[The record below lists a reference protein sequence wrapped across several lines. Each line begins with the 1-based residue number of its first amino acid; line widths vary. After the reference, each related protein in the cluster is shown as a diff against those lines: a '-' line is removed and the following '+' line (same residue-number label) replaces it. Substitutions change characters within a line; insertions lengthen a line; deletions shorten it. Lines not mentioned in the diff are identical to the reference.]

1 MTVGQEP
8 WCGGPPPCALTHGRE
23 DQRRSFP
30 FMKDTISLVSRNQET
45 SLISLNLCL
54 PEFPGNRALRPLSS
68 HCGPI
73 LSSFPHFPR
82 SLTGKV
88 LVETPRGHKCHGGY
102 SGQHQRGGDFKLE
115 PFKGI
120 PFQSPG
126 PAGPRKGQP
135 LPFWWPTYHN
145 ISHSACHSLRHK
157 VTPQTGDTERDP

>member
-1 MTVGQEP
+1 MAWRTSTLHSHTWQ
-8 WCGGPPPCALTHGRE
+8 GRS
-23 DQRRSFP
+23 QRSSFP
-30 FMKDTISLVSRNQET
+30 FMKDTISLVSRNQEK
-45 SLISLNLCL
+45 SLISLNLSASQSSPATEPFTL
-54 PEFPGNRALRPLSS
+54 LHHLSS
-68 HCGPI
+68 LPY
-73 LSSFPHFPR
+73 FTR
-82 SLTGKV
+82 SLTGKSY
-88 LVETPRGHKCHGGY
+88 LETPRGHKCHGGY

-157 VTPQTGDTERDP
+157 VTPHTGDTE